1 MRTRGKKNKTK
12 RQYRKSFTKR
22 RAKRTKKIKKSSKS
36 NNDLKKFKKLEKK
49 LEKLFMTNAS
59 KKEIDETSKQL
70 ADLQKKMIKTKKKK
84 MKGGG
89 EVKVQQLEEEV
100 AAARQQLDQMKKCAP
115 RGDPVLRKFYD
126 DHVYPKETEL
136 YSLRQGMNPL
146 IKDVRLPSG
155 HGT

>member
-59 KKEIDETSKQL
+59 KKEIDKTSKQL

-84 MKGGG
+84 MKGGAARV
-89 EVKVQQLEEEV
+89 EQLETEV
-100 AAARQQLDQMKKCAP
+100 ASLRAVKQQMKENPQITDAM
-115 RGDPVLRKFYD
+115 VRKFYD
-126 DHVYPKETEL
+126 DHVVDKETEL
-136 YSLRQGMNPL
+136 YFLRQQVAREG
-146 IKDVRLPSG
+146 R
-155 HGT
+155 